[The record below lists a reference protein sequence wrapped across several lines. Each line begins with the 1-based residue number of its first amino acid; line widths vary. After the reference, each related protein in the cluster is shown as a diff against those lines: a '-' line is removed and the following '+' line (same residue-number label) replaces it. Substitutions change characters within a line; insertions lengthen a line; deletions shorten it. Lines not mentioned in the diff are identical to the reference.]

1 MHAYL
6 CTYVPTYVRVHTN
19 AHAVYTYKYLHTCI
33 LVYTQVH
40 TTYPIRKHA
49 CSPTDV
55 MCNES
60 TSKGCASCMCSWL
73 GFFALLQLSSLD
85 IFSNASLILCSFSSI
100 LLANPGGM
108 RLRGL
113 DDERQ
118 HSKLWTVQLLEHVL
132 PSSEHGVMAQPCFH
146 HMHNQPCTW
155 NAAGALRSCPL
166 PVHRTLPSPGKR
178 KEFSLKVESSAA
190 VF

>member
-1 MHAYL
+1 ML
-6 CTYVPTYVRVHTN
+6 
-19 AHAVYTYKYLHTCI
+19 I
-33 LVYTQVH
+33 L
-40 TTYPIRKHA
+40 RF
-49 CSPTDV
+49 
-55 MCNES
+55 
-60 TSKGCASCMCSWL
+60 L
-73 GFFALLQLSSLD
+73 
-85 IFSNASLILCSFSSI
+85 NASLILCSFSSI

-132 PSSEHGVMAQPCFH
+132 PSIEHGVMAQPCFH
-146 HMHNQPCTW
+146 HMHSQPCTW

-178 KEFSLKVESSAA
+178 KEFSLEGGKQCRSVLSLLGHVNLCERLQVSAA
-190 VF
+190 LVTRPSLGFPLSAAS